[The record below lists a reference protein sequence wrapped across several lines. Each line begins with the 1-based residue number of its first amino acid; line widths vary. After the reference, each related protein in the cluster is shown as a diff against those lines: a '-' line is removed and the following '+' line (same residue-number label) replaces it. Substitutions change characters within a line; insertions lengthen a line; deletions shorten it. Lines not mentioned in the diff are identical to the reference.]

1 MQGRKN
7 FEPEVRDFEKAVQ
20 QPDGNGQDPIVI
32 GNRTDE
38 RDKATKRRA
47 VIAPREAAL
56 TQKSDEKT
64 PEDSAKNPNKQQ
76 KDGILHEASPQ
87 EHTMLA
93 GGLSD
98 LNPNDPITS
107 RSTLEYVEDLLTPLQ
122 TTSIE
127 ISYNTMAA
135 ALRYTAAPQNFD
147 DPSSTVSPGL
157 QDVFDEWLVS
167 EVPDQ

>member
-1 MQGRKN
+1 ML
-7 FEPEVRDFEKAVQ
+7 EPEARELEEAVQ
-20 QPDGNGQDPIVI
+20 QQDCNGQNPIVI
-32 GNRTDE
+32 GSGTDE
-38 RDKATKRRA
+38 RDKATKRHA
-47 VIAPREAAL
+47 VITPREAAS
-56 TQKSDEKT
+56 TQKSNEKT
-64 PEDSAKNPNKQQ
+64 PVDSAKNPNKQRN
-76 KDGILHEASPQ
+76 DGILHEAGPQ

-147 DPSSTVSPGL
+147 DPSSTVSPGW
-157 QDVFDEWLVS
+157 QDIFDEWLVS